1 LGGETLRE
9 KERCY
14 EVNCVNAPLK
24 RVGVNM
30 LKILGIQPGSVS
42 FDKQKHL
49 IAVNICTAH
58 FLERFPT
65 YISYK
70 KAFFQGI
77 VMISKAQYI
86 RIAKT
91 LYDVSIGKSEDG
103 DFKALPRE

>member
-1 LGGETLRE
+1 
-9 KERCY
+9 
-14 EVNCVNAPLK
+14 VNCANDPMK

-49 IAVNICTAH
+49 IAVNICAPH

-65 YISYK
+65 YFSYK

-86 RIAKT
+86 KMAKT
-91 LYDVSIGKSEDG
+91 LYNVSLGRSDDG
-103 DFKALPRE
+103 DFKAQPRE